1 MTEDQSRTAAYQASA
16 SGLARRALGAL
27 SGSGGTAMVAE
38 HVESAADPGAA
49 LAAVRILG
57 ADALAPAL
65 LTGAVLH
72 TGDAEAIALSFS
84 ALPPPA
90 EVVPA
95 PPGGPEA
102 AWLMAWRDWATVSLL
117 AVLTGRHTDGVH
129 APRPEP
135 PAARAAEDA
144 ARGADRTGGA
154 GGAGSA
160 VRTDGAG
167 GAGDAGGA
175 GGAEWAVWSVRMGQL
190 CTLALPGLD
199 GPVHDAARGAPLG
212 LARGAARAVLRRDYA
227 TAARI
232 ARWLAWLR
240 ADGAELPLDPG
251 PMVEHIALMAGGDRP
266 ALDAAIARRLLIA

>member
-16 SGLARRALGAL
+16 AGLARRALGAL

-72 TGDAEAIALSFS
+72 TGDAAAVALSFS
-84 ALPPPA
+84 ALPPAA
-90 EVVPA
+90 EAVPA

-117 AVLTGRHTDGVH
+117 AVLTGRHADGVH

-135 PAARAAEDA
+135 DGSG
-144 ARGADRTGGA
+144 GADC
-154 GGAGSA
+154 
-160 VRTDGAG
+160 
-167 GAGDAGGA
+167 AGGA
-175 GGAEWAVWSVRMGQL
+175 GGAEWAAWSVRMGQL

-199 GPVHDAARGAPLG
+199 GPVHDAARGAPLR

-232 ARWLAWLR
+232 TRWLAWLR
-240 ADGAELPLDPG
+240 ADGVELPLDPG
-251 PMVEHIALMAGGDRP
+251 PLVEHIALMAGGDRP
-266 ALDAAIARRLLIA
+266 ALDMAIARRLLAA